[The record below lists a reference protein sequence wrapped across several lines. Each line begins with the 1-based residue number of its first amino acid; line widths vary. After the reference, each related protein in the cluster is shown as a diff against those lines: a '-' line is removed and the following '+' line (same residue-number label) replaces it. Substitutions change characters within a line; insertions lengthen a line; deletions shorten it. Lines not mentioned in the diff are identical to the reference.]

1 MSVITEQ
8 NKYLREQSKL
18 LVKIVPFLD
27 PFKCFAFHGGTVIN
41 LFCNDSFKR
50 YSVDLDGVF
59 IPDKTIDISSKSE
72 VFNSINSNLTLL
84 KKQLLTHKKE
94 LNIIDIKQY
103 RNRTALIIYAKNPF
117 DTTNDV
123 KVKIEANKTYV
134 GSIDYLVK
142 RELKKFFRKD
152 FKTNCSILSV
162 SDNQLYGSKIGALF
176 GRNELKDSYDLFHFL
191 SEGKNLVQYKSGI
204 IYNLLSNTA
213 DVITILNIDYN
224 EKPKNIEDQIEKL
237 GQQYSLGKHVFTR
250 KRIKEI
256 VLESLNEQDLHYILA
271 SSMGILD
278 KSDYPF
284 KNMRGVMIQN
294 KVNKEYREN
303 HPSNYEARL
312 QEFINMFPF
321 EKQKRMI
328 KKELKSLEKI
338 GFDSSTGLNL

>member
-103 RNRTALIIYAKNPF
+103 RNRTALIVYAKNPF
-117 DTTNDV
+117 DAANDV

-224 EKPKNIEDQIEKL
+224 ETPKNIEDQIEKL

-256 VLESLNEQDLHYILA
+256 VLESFNEQDLHYILA
-271 SSMGILD
+271 SSMGVLD

-294 KVNKEYREN
+294 KVNKEYREK
-303 HPSNYEARL
+303 HLSNYEARL

-321 EKQKRMI
+321 ERQKRI
-328 KKELKSLEKI
+328 EKLKKI
-338 GFDSSTGLNL
+338 GINSSTGLNL